1 MASSYRFFNRNIRP
15 IYSACP
21 LPALRPPNDVTPV
34 QPHILQAEAY
44 HRQELKRS
52 LHCPWKHTRYKP
64 PRPWIRAAG
73 VPPLSRPFNAFHP
86 TETQTKKKKSGT
98 KRKKKLRWSVMNK
111 KEVLEGVA
119 TQAKRLQRFKEGST
133 AS

>member
-1 MASSYRFFNRNIRP
+1 M
-15 IYSACP
+15 
-21 LPALRPPNDVTPV
+21 
-34 QPHILQAEAY
+34 
-44 HRQELKRS
+44 
-52 LHCPWKHTRYKP
+52 
-64 PRPWIRAAG
+64 
-73 VPPLSRPFNAFHP
+73 SRPFNNAFHP